1 MVNYT
6 DALSG
11 PVTGGEGN
19 QGSYLSIFGTNF
31 GAASGLG
38 TTTKVYIGGV
48 EVANYRYV
56 GPAKV
61 AAKLGLQQL
70 TVQVGNLGN
79 PTAGQALPIKVVVG
93 GVTSNLTNTFTP
105 NPGRI
110 LFVALNGN
118 DSTAVAG
125 DITKPWR
132 YLQTSSRG
140 GAYSAL
146 RAGDH
151 IVIRGGNWSDT
162 GFETA
167 WLRFRDAAQKGS
179 LPTGA
184 SGTGWI
190 HITAYPGNINGNAIE
205 DVHYSTP
212 GSAKGGIHG
221 PASAYYGTT
230 GEYVSISN
238 LRMDVSATASSD
250 AAPINLQSAGGNW
263 RVVNNELGPWP
274 SSINS
279 KAAGVAGHGN
289 NVKVLGNRIYG
300 MACVGALENH
310 GVYADSGAS
319 DWEIGF
325 NHIHDITGGNLIQ
338 FFDNLGAAGNNYSG
352 MPPNW
357 QGFTGMQIHHNWLDG
372 SAKYGLNMADGVIS
386 GAIWNNVI
394 TRANYAGLR
403 INTVSKNMNMTVA
416 FNTFYDND
424 RTTSGSGNA
433 QVLNTWGNYSPT
445 GTIRVYDNIF
455 AAGPSTVRG
464 STHYENT
471 GSADGYLDF
480 KRNLYWDNGY
490 GWGGFSRDTLAI
502 VGDPKFANA
511 TNGNL
516 TLGTGSA
523 ALDKATQAIPVT
535 VTDDLSGA
543 VARPIGGVSDLGAYE
558 KVH

>member
-1 MVNYT
+1 
-6 DALSG
+6 
-11 PVTGGEGN
+11 
-19 QGSYLSIFGTNF
+19 
-31 GAASGLG
+31 
-38 TTTKVYIGGV
+38 
-48 EVANYRYV
+48 
-56 GPAKV
+56 
-61 AAKLGLQQL
+61 
-70 TVQVGNLGN
+70 
-79 PTAGQALPIKVVVG
+79 
-93 GVTSNLTNTFTP
+93 
-105 NPGRI
+105 
-110 LFVALNGN
+110 
-118 DSTAVAG
+118 
-125 DITKPWR
+125 
-132 YLQTSSRG
+132 
-140 GAYSAL
+140 
-146 RAGDH
+146 
-151 IVIRGGNWSDT
+151 
-162 GFETA
+162 
-167 WLRFRDAAQKGS
+167 
-179 LPTGA
+179 
-184 SGTGWI
+184 
-190 HITAYPGNINGNAIE
+190 
-205 DVHYSTP
+205 
-212 GSAKGGIHG
+212 
-221 PASAYYGTT
+221 
-230 GEYVSISN
+230 
-238 LRMDVSATASSD
+238 
-250 AAPINLQSAGGNW
+250 
-263 RVVNNELGPWP
+263 
-274 SSINS
+274 
-279 KAAGVAGHGN
+279 
-289 NVKVLGNRIYG
+289 

-403 INTVSKNMNMTVA
+403 INTISKNMNMTVA

-424 RTTSGSGNA
+424 RATSGSGNA
-433 QVLNTWGNYSPT
+433 QVLNTWGSYSPT

-471 GSADGYLDF
+471 GAADGYLDF

-490 GWGGFSRDTLAI
+490 GWGGFSRDTLAV

-535 VTDDLSGA
+535 IIDDLSGA
-543 VARPIGGVSDLGAYE
+543 VARPMGGVSDLGAYE
-558 KVH
+558 KVQ